1 MTIRQLI
8 SLKNYTIESFLEDAK
23 QKGINL
29 PNDPNY
35 TLSPSELKAIDP
47 ILAFNTK
54 HNRPIIAKK
63 DTKKRKVNIIKIKEY
78 TSKNDTLNNKN
89 NTPRRLI
96 GVVKFFDISKKF
108 GFIITNDLEIEDIA
122 KKKEQLYNFYISDRE
137 WKSSSYPIEKEWVI
151 LTPQKDKYY
160 KDKWNATNVER
171 LEFNKESLSLA
182 LKYHGKYAK
191 IEGKDSH
198 SGELYNYNILH
209 HIVKKI
215 IYSIDQKKSYPKGK
229 HIEIIESF
237 CIYLSRLNK
246 LEKEQTIQGFLS
258 NDNLVNLLLIIFL
271 GTPINSVDK
280 IYKDLFLELRNHFID
295 LSPNNIEFLNSLPI
309 NFDYSSCIELIES
322 ILIEESL
329 KKETEIKQWI
339 NKHLEILN
347 KINLKNDDV
356 RTIPLRLILT
366 NLTDNNNWITSITA
380 NWVSIIPF
388 IQRKGYTFDFCTK
401 YFLDRDDQF
410 VLSHKITNILDN
422 PVKQWCLEIFNLE
435 NCERLK
441 SFLKFLVF
449 SIADKDI
456 DIVEKYILRG
466 YDYSSFIPKIG
477 TLLNEKIKENSEQ
490 VRSFIHTCREQNIS
504 IDTILPKRI
513 EIGDELDVVLFVE
526 TSDIEYLKQIK
537 DFKSCNIWIRKQPIS
552 FVVSLIR
559 SYISFGQEESY
570 LIGFLEKE
578 TIAFAL
584 ANIDTKEQYNLI
596 YLFKKKLALQILSEY
611 FSDTELFD
619 LYIGDLWLDFQHKV
633 PYTVFDLET
642 DGNTIKEFAFLKEG
656 NTYYYQ
662 KEKPIHTLLEI
673 INTSSIVVG
682 HRIKQ
687 WDLEI
692 LKSYGEVSPIF
703 VWDTLEMEILLNPC
717 RHAYSLYTAHNAKD
731 DTELTNKLFW
741 NQLFRL
747 SQDRA
752 LCAKLTEFLSKEIF
766 LIIEKLR
773 NPLFTNFLPKIIGKE
788 KDFYHNLNDIDDRLI
803 EKLSIIDRIKDEKV
817 LLIAPNRLWNK
828 IAEHI
833 HVSFLSFENSENWTD
848 YLPISK
854 ENLLENPLD
863 DMFLQEI
870 LFRFLSLSKTPIIS
884 NLASYLRL
892 QYFDDS
898 LLLKYVENREQN
910 IICSDLRIID
920 SEEIRNYDRI
930 YFIGCEGEDVL
941 NQYSLPNTLKT
952 TDFLDQKSIIPMR
965 FGGSN
970 YTYITQEERASILFS
985 DVPKDAANVW
995 IERDKK
1001 GNHTINYN
1009 YSFYEKLENI
1019 KLHSYSDIEF
1029 IPWISKEKDNSSI
1042 TLVYSGKPSSF
1053 DYTQKRVGSTTRY
1066 RSMYWLYQLALLSD
1080 IKQNHCSLPFI
1091 YILEDSLEIEDI
1103 ENYALS
1109 LEFYIPKNGTL
1120 INKLQKIANHPK
1132 GLLITSK
1139 DKFFEIAKNSLP
1151 FAFCYIW
1158 DQMAVEKHMIMWRNS
1173 DSISKFSHQLSNK
1186 EENEGHTFPTLKKDT
1201 YQSVLSSLWPI
1212 YSYYNQFITANNASS
1227 QMCIL
1232 DPFLEEY
1239 HTLSDN
1245 WGTKTYSCT
1254 PLWSDENTFI
1264 KNLNDARSFFK
1275 DESSSTIPNDDESI
1289 HRAMDVILETL
1300 ITQQDDKGKQWKP
1313 IQKAI
1318 LPDILKKQDNY
1329 LISIPTGG
1337 GKSVLFQGP
1346 ALYNASFSNKLSLV
1360 ITPLRA
1366 LMQDQVKDLF
1376 EKGFYTNVDFINS
1389 DKSYQEIRSIYRK
1402 INGGELAL
1410 LYITPERFRSRSF
1423 LNALTTRM
1431 NNDKGLEYIIFDEAH
1446 CISQWGMEFRPEYLN
1461 AIKRCKEFQKNFEYK
1476 FCITMFSATVT
1487 DMIYNHIN
1495 EVIPIKRLG
1504 QENDKKVYN
1513 PIRSHIKTEFK
1524 FVEHDIPSRLEAIVE
1539 YITNKN
1545 IDFSKSRMLIFCKTR
1560 KLCEDLSIS
1569 LPDLLVQNNIL
1580 EEDEVNQV
1588 GYFHAGLDAE
1598 EREDTYSKFKSKE
1611 NPIYILCATKAF
1623 GMGMDIP
1630 NIHYIVH
1637 LSPPNVLED
1646 YLQEVGRAGRNKSM
1660 YELAGFN
1667 EENPIPTVCLFSKE
1681 DIKKSREQLLQSTL
1695 SWKNIEEI
1703 RNSIINFIKP
1713 IRSIEETREYPVII
1727 PNNLWRRDEHDHDYT
1742 NLRLG
1747 EYWLERMNRIRLG
1760 YLSPA
1765 CISITIKQTDINKDL
1780 ILKEKDI
1787 SKIFEAIEKIAQ
1799 KKGNNTI
1806 QVSIQDLAS
1815 DLSMP
1820 SSKVINQLIFLVK
1833 YNFITI
1839 NQEVRCSIAN
1849 TRHDEVAYI
1858 LKNENIEVAFH
1869 IIFNAARLIL
1879 EDNKINIEKSYSDK
1893 EIKNFIY
1900 TESLDNK
1907 LISVTREKAKN
1918 KKNKDTENETEIV
1931 KYMPWYNKYEKDRNK
1946 GFSIARNYKKDLY
1959 EKRIRYIFSTLFDI
1973 IPDVKC
1979 KSYIDRDDKAVK
1991 QSIFIEKN
1999 TWKTFLSDFQNDC
2012 WKTLKYIWKT
2022 NHDTL
2027 NWANVINEL
2036 KLEYKGY
2043 YYFENI
2049 IRYLS
2054 NMSYITT
2061 ENLLPAGIEVYT
2073 TEDTNSV
2080 ILEELP
2086 LDSKDLKVK
2095 NDFDEA
2101 ILIRNLRL
2109 CIMEVLTTKVN
2120 SKKDFQELISAYF
2133 SKTDANGFI
2142 ELLSKYYPNENDP
2155 FWGTIRE
2162 TAIKNAE
2169 EKMKDNPEQWAIYT
2183 ENSNTNIN
2191 VEAGP
2196 GSGKTH
2202 LLTMRCAKLIYRQ
2215 HVPADQ
2221 ILVLAYNRA
2230 VVVELKSRLSK
2241 LFSSLGL
2248 SRSASQLHVYTFHG
2262 LAKKICGDRILEE
2275 YDMSEWESVLLNFI
2289 RNETKEVTKILPNI
2303 KYILIDE
2310 FQDIT
2315 QTRLDAMFEFNK
2327 IYKPLTF
2334 FTIGDRDQSIY
2345 GFEKKE
2351 SVDPDYYYRQ
2361 LYNTLNP
2368 KRMTMTTNYRSYPRI
2383 LSEASKFLDQKS
2395 KIPEACREN
2404 RENEPEYQYTFIYY
2418 DNKRNWF
2425 NDFENNI
2432 KYLKSIHMEDVAVFF
2447 RTNNEVFHGYSLI
2460 RSMNIPD
2467 VRIRIQG
2474 TSECELFRKREIFAI
2489 INWLEKESTT
2499 KIILQN
2505 DETKNKIKKIIS
2517 NWINRLPHWD
2527 SFYLDFTYTLVLDY
2541 LDFVASDEEEHT
2553 YGEMAEAIKLSLQ
2566 DDNPQLYKLYD
2577 KYKSERILQD
2587 KQMNVILTTMH
2598 KVKGLEFDAVIITPS
2613 SASLPL
2619 NIKTE
2624 NYLYDTEED
2633 IEAIEEEKRLLYVAF
2648 TRAKKFLIAF
2658 LGERENRIIHLQTY
2672 EGQDSTLGIREKTP
2686 GLDNYNIG
2694 YNANYNFENNS
2705 KIAYIEKN
2713 APVSIIRKDSVNKQ
2727 GKAFHVYDIHCNNDI
2742 VGQLSKSSSIVK
2754 AMDEKNI
2761 SFLSG
2766 FFVSDIF
2773 YWTYQDT
2780 RNADKKRLND
2790 YRNNPE
2796 KYNYR
2801 KPNEYASNWCEE
2813 AKKQGYIFIVS
2824 ISGYGN

>member
-1 MTIRQLI
+1 MTIKQLI
-8 SLKNYTIESFLEDAK
+8 SLKDNTIEEFLESAK
-23 QKGINL
+23 QKGLNL
-29 PNDPNY
+29 PNDLSY
-35 TLSPSELKAIDP
+35 TLSPSELKTIDP

-63 DTKKRKVNIIKIKEY
+63 DITQREEIKHIKTKEN
-78 TSKNDTLNNKN
+78 TSDSKNNIPK
-89 NTPRRLI
+89 RLI
-96 GVVKFFDISKKF
+96 GVVKFYDDYKDF
-108 GFIITNDLEIEDIA
+108 GFIITNGKEVEDIVDW
-122 KKKEQLYNFYISDRE
+122 KESFYSFYISDQE
-137 WKSSSYPIEKEWVI
+137 WKSSSYPKEKEWVI
-151 LTPQKDKYY
+151 LTPQKDKQR
-160 KDKWNATNVER
+160 KNKWNATNVER
-171 LEFNKESLSLA
+171 LEFNKDTLLLA
-182 LKYHGKYAK
+182 MKYRGKYAK
-191 IEGKDSH
+191 IEGKDWRSNNI
-198 SGELYNYNILH
+198 YNYNILIH
-209 HIVKKI
+209 IIQSIVKKNPH
-215 IYSIDQKKSYPKGK
+215 DKGK
-229 HIEIIESF
+229 YIEILESF
-237 CIYLSRLNK
+237 CIYLSHLNK
-246 LEKEQTIQGFLS
+246 SQKEQTIQDFLS
-258 NDNLVNLLLIIFL
+258 DRNLASLLFALFL
-271 GTPINSVDK
+271 ETSKDPTDK
-280 IYKDLFLELRNHFID
+280 IY
-295 LSPNNIEFLNSLPI
+295 
-309 NFDYSSCIELIES
+309 FDYSTCIELTES
-322 ILIEESL
+322 ILIEESI
-329 KKETEIKQWI
+329 KKDTKVKPWLSE
-339 NKHLEILN
+339 HLEVLD
-347 KINLKNDDV
+347 KLHLKNDDV
-356 RTIPLRLILT
+356 RTIPLRLILAD
-366 NLTDNNNWITSITA
+366 LTDNNNWITSITA
-380 NWVSIIPF
+380 NWEIIISF
-388 IQRKGYTFDFCTK
+388 IQETGYLFDLCTK

-422 PVKQWCLEIFNLE
+422 PIKQWCLEIFNSE
-435 NCERLK
+435 NCGRLK
-441 SFLKFLVF
+441 SFLKFLVS

-537 DFKSCNIWIRKQPIS
+537 DFKSCNIWIKKQPFPFI
-552 FVVSLIR
+552 VSLIR
-559 SYISFGQEESY
+559 SYISLGQGESN
-570 LIGFLEKE
+570 LIGFLDKE

-584 ANIDTKEQYNLI
+584 TNIDTKEQYNLI
-596 YLFKKKLALQILSEY
+596 YLFKKELALQILSEY

-619 LYIGDLWLDFQHKV
+619 LYIGDLWSEFEHKI

-673 INTSSIVVG
+673 INTTPIIVG

-752 LCAKLTEFLSKEIF
+752 LCAKLAEFLSKEIF

-773 NPLFTNFLPKIIGKE
+773 DPLFTNFLPKIIGKE
-788 KDFYHNLNDIDDRLI
+788 KDFYHNINDIDDKLI

-833 HVSFLSFENSENWTD
+833 HVSFYSFENWID
-848 YLPISK
+848 YLPISE

-863 DMFLQEI
+863 DKFLQEI
-870 LFRFLSLSKTPIIS
+870 LLRFISLSKTPIVS

-898 LLLKYVENREQN
+898 LLLRYVENREQN
-910 IICSDLRIID
+910 IICSDLRIIN
-920 SEEIRNYDRI
+920 SEEIRNYDKI

-941 NQYSLPNTLKT
+941 NQYSLPHTLKT
-952 TDFLDQKSIIPMR
+952 TDFLDQKSTIPMR

-1001 GNHTINYN
+1001 GNYTINYN
-1009 YSFYEKLENI
+1009 YNLYEKLEKI
-1019 KLHSYSDIEF
+1019 KLHSHSDIEF

-1042 TLVYSGKPSSF
+1042 TLVYSGKPTTF

-1091 YILEDSLEIEDI
+1091 YILEDSLEIENI
-1103 ENYALS
+1103 ENYASRLG
-1109 LEFYIPKNGTL
+1109 FYIPKEVTL
-1120 INKLQKIANHPK
+1120 INKLQKIAEHPK

-1139 DKFFEIAKNSLP
+1139 DNFFEIAKNSLP

-1173 DSISKFSHQLSNK
+1173 DSISKFSLQLSDK
-1186 EENEGHTFPTLKKDT
+1186 EGNEDHIAPTLKKDT

-1227 QMCIL
+1227 QMYIL

-1239 HTLSDN
+1239 HTLSDD
-1245 WGTKTYSCT
+1245 WGTKTYSCS
-1254 PLWSDENTFI
+1254 PLWPNEDTFV
-1264 KNLNDARSFFK
+1264 KKLNHAHSFFK

-1431 NNDKGLEYIIFDEAH
+1431 SNDKGLEYIIFDEAH

-1476 FCITMFSATVT
+1476 FCITMFSATIT

-1513 PIRSHIKTEFK
+1513 PIRNHIKTEFK
-1524 FVEHDIPSRLEAIVE
+1524 FVEHDIPSRLETIVE
-1539 YITNKN
+1539 YITNEN

-1580 EEDEVNQV
+1580 EEDDAFDQV

-1598 EREDTYSKFKSKE
+1598 DREDTYLKFKSKE

-1713 IRSIEETREYPVII
+1713 IRSIEETLQFPVVI
-1727 PNNLWRRDEHDHDYT
+1727 PNNLWRRDYYDHDYT
-1742 NLRLG
+1742 NLKLG

-1760 YLSPA
+1760 YLSSA
-1765 CISITIKQTDINKDL
+1765 CISITLKQTGINENL
-1780 ILKEKDI
+1780 ILKEKDLL
-1787 SKIFEAIEKIAQ
+1787 KIFETIKRMSKE
-1799 KKGNNTI
+1799 GETDTI
-1806 QVSIQDLAS
+1806 QLSIQDLAS

-1820 SSKVINQLIFLVK
+1820 SSKVINQLILLVK
-1833 YNFITI
+1833 YKLITI

-1849 TRHDEVAYI
+1849 TRHDEVAYM

-1893 EIKNFIY
+1893 EIKDFIY
-1900 TESLDNK
+1900 TELLDK
-1907 LISVTREKAKN
+1907 ISISVTREIKN
-1918 KKNKDTENETEIV
+1918 KKNENRIEIV
-1931 KYMPWYNKYEKDRNK
+1931 KYMPWYKEYEKDRNK
-1946 GFSIARNYKKDLY
+1946 GFSIAKNYKKDLY
-1959 EKRIRYIFSTLFDI
+1959 EKRLRYLFSTLFDI

-1979 KSYIDRDDKAVK
+1979 KSYIDRDEKAVK
-1991 QSIFIEKN
+1991 QSILIEKN

-2022 NHDTL
+2022 NRETI

-2061 ENLLPAGIEVYT
+2061 ENLLPTGIEVYT

-2095 NDFDEA
+2095 NNFDEA

-2169 EKMKDNPEQWAIYT
+2169 EKMKDNPEQWAIYS

-2215 HVPADQ
+2215 HVAPNQ

-2262 LAKKICGDRILEE
+2262 LAKKICGDRTLED
-2275 YDMSEWESVLLNFI
+2275 DMSKWESILLNFI
-2289 RNETKEVTKILPNI
+2289 RNEPKEVTKILPDI

-2351 SVDPDYYYRQ
+2351 SVDPDYYYKQ

-2368 KRMTMTTNYRSYPRI
+2368 KRMTMTTNYRSYPQI
-2383 LSEASKFLDQKS
+2383 LSEASIFLDEKS
-2395 KIPEACREN
+2395 KIPIACKEN
-2404 RENEPEYQYTFIYY
+2404 RENEPKYQYTFIYY
-2418 DNKRNWF
+2418 NNERNWF

-2432 KYLKSIHMEDVAVFF
+2432 KYLKSINMEDVAVFF

-2474 TSECELFRKREIFAI
+2474 ASECELFRKREIFLV
-2489 INWLEKESTT
+2489 INMLEKESTT

-2505 DETKNKIKKIIS
+2505 DITKNKIKDFIS
-2517 NWINRLPHWD
+2517 YWINKLPYWD
-2527 SFYLDFTYTLVLDY
+2527 SFYLDFAYTLVLDY
-2541 LDFVASDEEEHT
+2541 LDFIVSDEEEHT

-2619 NIKTE
+2619 NIKIE

-2694 YNANYNFENNS
+2694 YNANYNFKNNS
-2705 KIAYIEKN
+2705 NIAKYIEKN
-2713 APVSIIRKDSVNKQ
+2713 ALVSIIRRDSVTKQ
-2727 GKAFHVYDIHCNNDI
+2727 GKAFHVYDIYCNNSI
-2742 VGQLSKSSSIVK
+2742 VGQLSKSSSITK

-2761 SFLSG
+2761 RHLDG

-2780 RNADKKRLND
+2780 LNADKKRLND
-2790 YRNNPE
+2790 YINNPE
-2796 KYNYR
+2796 KYDYR
-2801 KPNEYASNWCEE
+2801 EPNEYASNWCED

-2824 ISGYGN
+2824 ISGYGH

>member
-1 MTIRQLI
+1 MTIEQFI
-8 SLKNYTIESFLEDAK
+8 SLKNSTIEEFLDLAK
-23 QKGINL
+23 QKGLNL
-29 PNDPNY
+29 PKDPNY
-35 TLSPSELKAIDP
+35 TLSPSELKTIDP

-54 HNRPIIAKK
+54 HNKPIVARDI
-63 DTKKRKVNIIKIKEY
+63 KKREEIKHTRAKEN
-78 TSKNDTLNNKN
+78 TSDSKNNIPK
-89 NTPRRLI
+89 RLI
-96 GVVKFFDISKKF
+96 GVVKFYDDYKDF
-108 GFIITNDLEIEDIA
+108 GFIITNGKEVEDIVDW
-122 KKKEQLYNFYISDRE
+122 KESFYSFYISDQE
-137 WKSSSYPIEKEWVI
+137 WKSSSYPKEKEWVI
-151 LTPQKDKYY
+151 LTPQKDKQR
-160 KDKWNATNVER
+160 KNKWNATNVER
-171 LEFNKESLSLA
+171 LEFNKDTLLLA
-182 LKYHGKYAK
+182 MKYRGKYAK
-191 IEGKDSH
+191 IEGKDWRSNNI
-198 SGELYNYNILH
+198 YNYNILIH
-209 HIVKKI
+209 IIQSIVKKNPH
-215 IYSIDQKKSYPKGK
+215 DKGK
-229 HIEIIESF
+229 YIEILESF
-237 CIYLSRLNK
+237 CIYLSHLNK
-246 LEKEQTIQGFLS
+246 SQKEQTIQEFLS
-258 NDNLVNLLLIIFL
+258 DRNLVSLLFVLL
-271 GTPINSVDK
+271 SETSKDPTDK
-280 IYKDLFLELRNHFID
+280 IY
-295 LSPNNIEFLNSLPI
+295 
-309 NFDYSSCIELIES
+309 FDYSTCIELTES
-322 ILIEESL
+322 ILIEESI
-329 KKETEIKQWI
+329 KKDTKVKPWLSE
-339 NKHLEILN
+339 HLEVLD
-347 KINLKNDDV
+347 KLHLKNDDI
-356 RTIPLRLILT
+356 RTIPLRLILAD
-366 NLTDNNNWITSITA
+366 LTDNNNWITSITD
-380 NWVSIIPF
+380 NWEIIISF
-388 IQRKGYTFDFCTK
+388 IQETGYLFDLCTK

-422 PVKQWCLEIFNLE
+422 PIKQWCLEIFNSE

-441 SFLKFLVF
+441 SFLKFLVS

-537 DFKSCNIWIRKQPIS
+537 DFKSCNIWIKKQPFPFI
-552 FVVSLIR
+552 VSLIR
-559 SYISFGQEESY
+559 SYISLGQEESN
-570 LIGFLEKE
+570 LIGFLDKE

-596 YLFKKKLALQILSEY
+596 YLFKKELALQILSEY

-619 LYIGDLWLDFQHKV
+619 LYIEDLWSDFQHKI

-673 INTSSIVVG
+673 INTTPIIVG

-692 LKSYGEVSPIF
+692 LKSYGKISPIF

-731 DTELTNKLFW
+731 DTELTDKLFW

-747 SQDRA
+747 SQDRS
-752 LCAKLTEFLSKEIF
+752 LCTKLTEFLSKEIF

-773 NPLFTNFLPKIIGKE
+773 DPLFVNFLPKIIGKE
-788 KDFYHNLNDIDDRLI
+788 KDFYHNLNDIDDKLI
-803 EKLSIIDRIKDEKV
+803 EKLSIIDKIKDEKV

-833 HVSFLSFENSENWTD
+833 HVSFHSFENWTD

-863 DMFLQEI
+863 NMFLQEI
-870 LFRFLSLSKTPIIS
+870 LLRFISLSKTPIVS

-898 LLLKYVENREQN
+898 LLLRYVENREQN

-920 SEEIRNYDRI
+920 SKEIRNYDRI

-952 TDFLDQKSIIPMR
+952 TNFFDQKSTIPMR

-1001 GNHTINYN
+1001 GNYTINYN
-1009 YSFYEKLENI
+1009 YNLYEKLKNI
-1019 KLHSYSDIEF
+1019 KLHSHSDIEF
-1029 IPWISKEKDNSSI
+1029 IPWISKEKNNSSI
-1042 TLVYSGKPSSF
+1042 TLVYSGKPTTF

-1080 IKQNHCSLPFI
+1080 IKQNQCSLPSI
-1091 YILEDSLEIEDI
+1091 YILEDSLEIENI

-1109 LEFYIPKNGTL
+1109 LGFYIPKEVTL

-1173 DSISKFSHQLSNK
+1173 DSISKFSLQLSDK
-1186 EENEGHTFPTLKKDT
+1186 EDNEDHIASTLKKDT

-1212 YSYYNQFITANNASS
+1212 YSYYNQFITANNTSS
-1227 QMCIL
+1227 QMYIL

-1239 HTLSDN
+1239 HTLADI
-1245 WGTKTYSCT
+1245 WGTKTYSCS
-1254 PLWSDENTFI
+1254 PLWSDENTFC
-1264 KNLNDARSFFK
+1264 KNLNDACSFFK

-1539 YITNKN
+1539 YITNRN

-1820 SSKVINQLIFLVK
+1820 SSKVINQLILLVK
-1833 YNFITI
+1833 YKLITI

-1849 TRHDEVAYI
+1849 TRHDEVAYM

-1869 IIFNAARLIL
+1869 IIFNTARLIL

-1893 EIKNFIY
+1893 EIKDFIY
-1900 TESLDNK
+1900 TESLDK
-1907 LISVTREKAKN
+1907 ISISVTREIKN
-1918 KKNKDTENETEIV
+1918 KKNKDTKNETEIV
-1931 KYMPWYNKYEKDRNK
+1931 KYMPWYNEYEKDRNK

-1973 IPDVKC
+1973 IPDIKC

-2061 ENLLPAGIEVYT
+2061 ENLLPTGIEVYT

-2086 LDSKDLKVK
+2086 LDNKDLKVK

-2169 EKMKDNPEQWAIYT
+2169 EKMKDNPEQWAIYS

-2215 HVPADQ
+2215 HVPPNQ

-2262 LAKKICGDRILEE
+2262 LAKKICGDRTLED
-2275 YDMSEWESVLLNFI
+2275 DMSKWESILLNFI
-2289 RNETKEVTKILPNI
+2289 RNEPKEVTKILPDI
-2303 KYILIDE
+2303 KYVLIDE

-2315 QTRLDAMFEFNK
+2315 QTRLDAMFELNK
-2327 IYKPLTF
+2327 IYNQLTF

-2383 LSEASKFLDQKS
+2383 LSEASKFLGQKS

-2404 RENEPEYQYTFIYY
+2404 RKNEPKDQYTFIYY
-2418 DNKRNWF
+2418 DNERNWF

-2474 TSECELFRKREIFAI
+2474 ASECELFRKREIFAI

-2499 KIILQN
+2499 KIIFQN
-2505 DETKNKIKKIIS
+2505 DETKNKIKEKVS
-2517 NWINRLPHWD
+2517 YWINRLPRWD
-2527 SFYLDFTYTLVLDY
+2527 SFYLDFAYTLVLDY

-2713 APVSIIRKDSVNKQ
+2713 APVSIIRRDSVTKQ

-2780 RNADKKRLND
+2780 LNTDNKRLND

-2801 KPNEYASNWCEE
+2801 EPNEYASNWCEE

-2824 ISGYGN
+2824 ISGYGH

>member
-258 NDNLVNLLLIIFL
+258 N
-271 GTPINSVDK
+271 
-280 IYKDLFLELRNHFID
+280 
-295 LSPNNIEFLNSLPI
+295 
-309 NFDYSSCIELIES
+309 
-322 ILIEESL
+322 
-329 KKETEIKQWI
+329 
-339 NKHLEILN
+339 
-347 KINLKNDDV
+347 
-356 RTIPLRLILT
+356 
-366 NLTDNNNWITSITA
+366 
-380 NWVSIIPF
+380 
-388 IQRKGYTFDFCTK
+388 
-401 YFLDRDDQF
+401 DQF

-1524 FVEHDIPSRLEAIVE
+1524 FVEHDIPSRLEAIVK

-1815 DLSMP
+1815 DLSMS

-2142 ELLSKYYPNENDP
+2142 ELLSKYYTNENDP

-2215 HVPADQ
+2215 HVPPDQ

-2425 NDFENNI
+2425 NDFKNNI
-2432 KYLKSIHMEDVAVFF
+2432 EYLKSINMEDVAVFF

-2474 TSECELFRKREIFAI
+2474 TSECELFRKREIFVV
-2489 INWLEKESTT
+2489 INMLEKESTT

-2505 DETKNKIKKIIS
+2505 DKTKNKIKDFIS
-2517 NWINRLPHWD
+2517 NWINKLSYWD
-2527 SFYLDFTYTLVLDY
+2527 SFYLDFAYTLVLDY

-2553 YGEMAEAIKLSLQ
+2553 YGEMAEAIKSSLQ

-2619 NIKTE
+2619 NLKTE
-2624 NYLYDTEED
+2624 GPFGDREEN

-2694 YNANYNFENNS
+2694 YNANYNFRNSS
-2705 KIAYIEKN
+2705 KIANHIEKN
-2713 APVSIIRKDSVNKQ
+2713 APVSIVRKDSVNKQ

-2742 VGQLSKSSSIVK
+2742 VGQLSKSSSIAK

>member
-1 MTIRQLI
+1 MTIEQFI
-8 SLKNYTIESFLEDAK
+8 SLKKSTIEEFLNLAK
-23 QKGINL
+23 QKGLNL

-35 TLSPSELKAIDP
+35 TLSPSELKTIDP

-63 DTKKRKVNIIKIKEY
+63 DINQREEIKHIKTKEN
-78 TSKNDTLNNKN
+78 TSDSKNNIPK
-89 NTPRRLI
+89 RLI
-96 GVVKFFDISKKF
+96 GVVKFYDDYKDF
-108 GFIITNDLEIEDIA
+108 GFIITNGKEVEDIVDW
-122 KKKEQLYNFYISDRE
+122 KESFYSFYISDQE
-137 WKSSSYPIEKEWVI
+137 WKSSSYPKEKEWVI
-151 LTPQKDKYY
+151 LTPQKDKQR
-160 KDKWNATNVER
+160 KNKWNATNVER
-171 LEFNKESLSLA
+171 LEFNKDTLLLA
-182 LKYHGKYAK
+182 MKYRGKYAK
-191 IEGKDSH
+191 IEGKDWRSNNI
-198 SGELYNYNILH
+198 YNYNILIH
-209 HIVKKI
+209 IIQSIVKKNLH
-215 IYSIDQKKSYPKGK
+215 DKGK
-229 HIEIIESF
+229 YIEILESF
-237 CIYLSRLNK
+237 CIYLSHLNK
-246 LEKEQTIQGFLS
+246 SQKEQTIQEFLS
-258 NDNLVNLLLIIFL
+258 DRNLASLLFALFIE
-271 GTPINSVDK
+271 TSKNPTDK
-280 IYKDLFLELRNHFID
+280 IY
-295 LSPNNIEFLNSLPI
+295 
-309 NFDYSSCIELIES
+309 FDYSTCIELTES
-322 ILIEESL
+322 ILIEESI
-329 KKETEIKQWI
+329 KKDTKVKPWLSE
-339 NKHLEILN
+339 HLEVLD
-347 KINLKNDDV
+347 KLHLKNDDV
-356 RTIPLRLILT
+356 RTIPLRLILAD
-366 NLTDNNNWITSITA
+366 LTDNNNWITSITA
-380 NWVSIIPF
+380 NWEIIISF
-388 IQRKGYTFDFCTK
+388 IQETGYLFDLCTK

-410 VLSHKITNILDN
+410 VLSHKITDILDN
-422 PVKQWCLEIFNLE
+422 PIKQWCLEIFNSE

-441 SFLKFLVF
+441 SFLKFLVS

-466 YDYSSFIPKIG
+466 YDYSFFIPKIG

-537 DFKSCNIWIRKQPIS
+537 DFKSCNIWIKKQPFPFII
-552 FVVSLIR
+552 SLIR
-559 SYISFGQEESY
+559 SYISLGQEESN
-570 LIGFLEKE
+570 LIGFLDKE

-596 YLFKKKLALQILSEY
+596 YLFKKELALQILSEY

-619 LYIGDLWLDFQHKV
+619 LYIGDLWSEFQHKV

-673 INTSSIVVG
+673 INTTPIIVG

-692 LKSYGEVSPIF
+692 LKSYGEISPIF

-731 DTELTNKLFW
+731 DTELTDKLFW

-747 SQDRA
+747 SQDRS
-752 LCAKLTEFLSKEIF
+752 LCTKLTEFLSKEIF

-773 NPLFTNFLPKIIGKE
+773 DPLFANFLPKIIGKE
-788 KDFYHNLNDIDDRLI
+788 KDFYHNINDIDDKLI
-803 EKLSIIDRIKDEKV
+803 EKLSIIDKIKDEKV

-833 HVSFLSFENSENWTD
+833 HVSFHSFENWTD

-863 DMFLQEI
+863 NMFLQEI
-870 LFRFLSLSKTPIIS
+870 LLRFISLSKTPIVS

-898 LLLKYVENREQN
+898 LLLRYVENREQN

-952 TDFLDQKSIIPMR
+952 TDFLDQKSTIPMR

-985 DVPKDAANVW
+985 NVPKDAANVW

-1001 GNHTINYN
+1001 GNYTINYN

-1042 TLVYSGKPSSF
+1042 TLIYSGKPSSF

-1091 YILEDSLEIEDI
+1091 YILEDSLEIENI

-1109 LEFYIPKNGTL
+1109 LGFYIPKNGTL

-1132 GLLITSK
+1132 GLLISSK

-1254 PLWSDENTFI
+1254 PLWSDEDTFAE
-1264 KNLNDARSFFK
+1264 NLNHAYSFFK

-1289 HRAMDVILETL
+1289 NRAMDVILETL

-1495 EVIPIKRLG
+1495 GVIPIKRLG

-1539 YITNKN
+1539 YITNEN

-1630 NIHYIVH
+1630 NIHYIIH

-1713 IRSIEETREYPVII
+1713 IRSIEETHEYPVII

-1765 CISITIKQTDINKDL
+1765 CISITIKQTGINKDL

-1806 QVSIQDLAS
+1806 QVSIQDLAG

-1839 NQEVRCSIAN
+1839 NQDVRCSIAN
-1849 TRHDEVAYI
+1849 TRHDEVAYM

-1918 KKNKDTENETEIV
+1918 RKNKDTENETEIV
-1931 KYMPWYNKYEKDRNK
+1931 KYMPWYNEYEKDRNK

-2054 NMSYITT
+2054 NMAYITT
-2061 ENLLPAGIEVYT
+2061 ESLLPTGIEVYT

-2169 EKMKDNPEQWAIYT
+2169 EKMKDNPEQWAIYS

-2215 HVPADQ
+2215 HVPPNQ

-2262 LAKKICGDRILEE
+2262 LAKKICGDRTLER
-2275 YDMSEWESVLLNFI
+2275 YDMSEWESILLNFI
-2289 RNETKEVTKILPNI
+2289 RDEPKEVTKILPDI

-2315 QTRLDAMFEFNK
+2315 QTRLDAMFELNK
-2327 IYKPLTF
+2327 IYNQLTF

-2383 LSEASKFLDQKS
+2383 LSEASKFLGQKS

-2404 RENEPEYQYTFIYY
+2404 RENEPKDQYTFIYY
-2418 DNKRNWF
+2418 NNERNWF

-2432 KYLKSIHMEDVAVFF
+2432 KYLKSINMEDVAVFF

-2474 TSECELFRKREIFAI
+2474 ASECELFRKREIFI
-2489 INWLEKESTT
+2489 VINMLEKESTT

-2505 DETKNKIKKIIS
+2505 DKTKNKIKDFIS
-2517 NWINRLPHWD
+2517 NWINKLPYWD
-2527 SFYLDFTYTLVLDY
+2527 CFYLDFAYTLVLDY

-2619 NIKTE
+2619 NLKTE
-2624 NYLYDTEED
+2624 DPFGNTKED

-2658 LGERENRIIHLQTY
+2658 LGERENRIIHLQSY
-2672 EGQDSTLGIREKTP
+2672 EGKDATLGIREKTP
-2686 GLDNYNIG
+2686 GLGNYNIG
-2694 YNANYNFENNS
+2694 YNANYNFRNNS
-2705 KIAYIEKN
+2705 KIANHIEKN
-2713 APVSIIRKDSVNKQ
+2713 APVTIIKDSITKQ
-2727 GKAFHVYDIHCNNDI
+2727 GKTFPIYNIHCNDRI
-2742 VGQLSKSSSIVK
+2742 VGQLSKSSSIAK

-2761 SFLSG
+2761 HHLDG

-2780 RNADKKRLND
+2780 LNADEKRLND

-2801 KPNEYASNWCEE
+2801 EPNKYASNWCEE

-2824 ISGYGN
+2824 ISGYGH